1 MTLTFIRFTNLILA
15 ALLAGT
21 SFGIWMGLNPNNYSP
36 ATYLEQQQQLVQ
48 SLNTLMVSL
57 VIAATIVTIT
67 SAFLQ
72 HNNKTVFI
80 TLLIA
85 SAFFASCIF
94 ISRFGNL
101 PIQTEMLNWKIDT
114 LPENWTSFRDKW
126 WTFHIMRTVAELI
139 ALTLVAWTISKTAL
153 NSSHEKQNGR

>member
-1 MTLTFIRFTNLILA
+1 MTLTFMRFVNLILA

-21 SFGIWMGLNPNNYSP
+21 SFGIWVGLNPDNYSP
-36 ATYLEQQQQLVQ
+36 STYLEQQQQLVQ

-57 VIAATIVTIT
+57 VIAATIVTII

-72 HNNKTVFI
+72 RENKTTFI
-80 TLLIA
+80 TLIIA
-85 SAFFASCIF
+85 AAFFASCIF

-114 LPENWTSFRDKW
+114 LPDNWTSLRNEW
-126 WTFHIMRTVAELI
+126 WTLHIIRTIVELI
-139 ALTLVAWTISKTAL
+139 ALTLVAWTTSKTTS
-153 NSSHEKQNGR
+153 NSLHEK

>member
-1 MTLTFIRFTNLILA
+1 MTLTFIRFINLILA

-21 SFGIWMGLNPNNYSP
+21 SFGIWVGLNPDNYSP
-36 ATYLEQQQQLVQ
+36 STYLEQQQQLVL

-57 VIAATIVTIT
+57 VITATIVTII

-72 HNNKTVFI
+72 RENKTTFV
-80 TLLIA
+80 TLIIA

-114 LPENWTSFRDKW
+114 LPDNWTSLRNEW
-126 WTFHIMRTVAELI
+126 WRLHIIRTVAELI
-139 ALTLVAWTISKTAL
+139 ALALIAWSTSKAVI
-153 NSSHEKQNGR
+153 NSSSEK

>member
-21 SFGIWMGLNPNNYSP
+21 SFGIWMGLNPKNYSP

-57 VIAATIVTIT
+57 VIAATIVTII

-72 HNNKTVFI
+72 RNNKTVFI

-85 SAFFASCIF
+85 AAFFASCIF
-94 ISRFGNL
+94 ISKFGNL
-101 PIQTEMLNWKIDT
+101 PIQTEMLNWKTDS
-114 LPENWTSFRDKW
+114 LPGNWTSLRDKW
-126 WTFHIMRTVAELI
+126 WTLHIVRTVAELI
-139 ALTLVAWTISKTAL
+139 AFTLVAWTTSKTAL
-153 NSSHEKQNGR
+153 KSAYEK

>member
-1 MTLTFIRFTNLILA
+1 MTLTFLRFINLILA

-21 SFGIWMGLNPNNYSP
+21 SFGIWMGLNPNKYSP
-36 ATYLEQQQQLVQ
+36 TTYLEQQQQLVQ

-57 VIAATIVTIT
+57 VIAATIVTII

-72 HNNKTVFI
+72 RNNKSVFI

-85 SAFFASCIF
+85 AAFFASCIF

-101 PIQTEMLNWKIDT
+101 PIQTEMLSWKTDS
-114 LPENWTSFRDKW
+114 LPDNWTILRDKW
-126 WTFHIMRTVAELI
+126 WTLHIERTVAELI
-139 ALTLVAWTISKTAL
+139 AFRLTKRVLV
-153 NSSHEKQNGR
+153 R

>member
-1 MTLTFIRFTNLILA
+1 MTLTFIRFINLILA

-21 SFGIWMGLNPNNYSP
+21 SFGIWVGLNPDNYSP
-36 ATYLEQQQQLVQ
+36 STYLEQQQQLVL

-57 VIAATIVTIT
+57 VIAATIVTII

-72 HNNKTVFI
+72 RENKTTFV
-80 TLLIA
+80 TLIIA

-114 LPENWTSFRDKW
+114 LPDNWTSLRNEW
-126 WTFHIMRTVAELI
+126 WRLHIIRTVAELI
-139 ALTLVAWTISKTAL
+139 ALALIAWSTSKAVI
-153 NSSHEKQNGR
+153 NSSSEK

>member
-1 MTLTFIRFTNLILA
+1 MTTTFLRFFNLILA

-36 ATYLEQQQQLVQ
+36 ATYLEQQQHLVR

-57 VIAATIVTIT
+57 VIAATVVTII

-72 HNNKTVFI
+72 RNNKTVFI
-80 TLLIA
+80 TLLVA

-101 PIQTEMLNWKIDT
+101 PIQSEMLNWKTDS
-114 LPENWTSFRDKW
+114 LPDNWISLRDKW
-126 WTFHIMRTVAELI
+126 WTFHIVRTIAELI
-139 ALTLVAWTISKTAL
+139 ALALVSWTSSKTAIYTS
-153 NSSHEKQNGR
+153 NEK